1 MNDFLNVMFTAIDYT
16 VSAVDQYVG
25 ATASNITI
33 TLPTGILG
41 RFYQIKNHSA
51 GKINVQ
57 GTAGETIEGSAF
69 ETLGSNAGIMLVF
82 DGTIW
87 KIL

>member
-1 MNDFLNVMFTAIDYT
+1 MNDFLTIKFTAVDYT
-16 VSAVDQYVG
+16 VSAVDQYIG
-25 ATASNITI
+25 ATAGNITI

-41 RFYQIKNHSA
+41 RFYQIKNQSS
-51 GKINVQ
+51 GNIKVQ
-57 GTAGETIEGSAF
+57 GTGGELVDGSIFKTLTPAAGF
-69 ETLGSNAGIMLVF
+69 MVVF